1 MPIVT
6 TFGELMLRLKTPG
19 FQRFIQSSSLE
30 ATFGGGEAN
39 VAAGLARLGHTVRWV
54 SAVPEGAIGDWALTS
69 LRGLGVD
76 VSHVLRQGER
86 LGIYML
92 EAGASQRPSQVIY
105 DRAGSAISQVK
116 PGQVPW
122 DKVLEGAAWFHTT
135 GITPALS
142 EGAAASVLEALIIAK
157 RSGITTSID
166 LNYRKKL
173 WSRARAGEVMANMMS
188 HTDVLIANE
197 EDCESVFGIRAGKT
211 EVASG
216 SLEHERYLDVAA
228 QALARFPSIQ
238 RVAITLRESK
248 NASENGWSGLLVD
261 RQGHAFSR
269 HYEITIVDR
278 VGAGDSFAAGLIHAL
293 LAGKDR
299 ADSVEFATAASALK
313 HTIPG
318 DLNLVTEAEID
329 SLAKGDVS
337 GRVQR

>member
-1 MPIVT
+1 MSIVT

-19 FQRFIQSSSLE
+19 FQRFIQSTSLE

-39 VAAGLARLGHTVRWV
+39 VSASLARLGHTVRWV
-54 SAVPEGAIGDWALTS
+54 SAVPEGPIGDWALTS

-76 VSHVLRQGER
+76 VSQVLRQGER

-105 DRAGSAISQVK
+105 DRAGSAISQIK

-122 DKVLEGAAWFHTT
+122 DRVLAGAQWFHTT

-142 EGAAASVLEALIIAK
+142 EGAAASVLEALIIA
-157 RSGITTSID
+157 RRTGITTSID

-173 WSRARAGEVMANMMS
+173 WSKARAGEVMTNMMA

-197 EDCESVFGIRAGKT
+197 EDCESVFGIKAGKT
-211 EVASG
+211 EVSSG
-216 SLEHERYLDVAA
+216 SLEHEHYLDVAG
-228 QALARFPSIQ
+228 QALARFPNVQ
-238 RVAITLRESK
+238 KVAITLRESK
-248 NASENGWSGLLVD
+248 SASENGWSGLLVD
-261 RQGHAFSR
+261 RQGHDFSR
-269 HYEITIVDR
+269 HYDITIVDR

-293 LAGKDR
+293 LAGRNRKE
-299 ADSVEFATAASALK
+299 SVEFATAASALK

-329 SLAKGDVS
+329 SLARGDVS

>member
-19 FQRFIQSSSLE
+19 FQRFIQSSTLE

-39 VAAGLARLGHTVRWV
+39 VAAGLARLGHAVRWV

-86 LGIYML
+86 LGIYLL

-122 DKVLEGAAWFHTT
+122 DKVLAGAAWFHTT

-173 WSRARAGEVMANMMS
+173 WSKARAGEVMSNMMS

-248 NASENGWSGLLVD
+248 NASENGWSGLIVD

-293 LAGKDR
+293 LAGKNR
-299 ADSVEFATAASALK
+299 EESVEFATAASALK

>member
-54 SAVPEGAIGDWALTS
+54 SAVPQGAIGDWALTS

-122 DKVLEGAAWFHTT
+122 DKVLSGAAWFHTT

-173 WSRARAGEVMANMMS
+173 WSKARAGEVMSNMMS

-293 LAGKDR
+293 LAGKNR
-299 ADSVEFATAASALK
+299 AESVEFATAASALK

-329 SLAKGDVS
+329 SLAKGDIS

>member
-19 FQRFIQSSSLE
+19 FQRFIQSSTLE

-69 LRGLGVD
+69 LRGFGVD
-76 VSHVLRQGER
+76 VNHVLRQGER

-122 DKVLEGAAWFHTT
+122 DKVLSGAQWFHTT

-173 WSRARAGEVMANMMS
+173 WSKARAGEVMSNMMS

-293 LAGKDR
+293 LAGKNR
-299 ADSVEFATAASALK
+299 AESVEFATAASALK

>member
-1 MPIVT
+1 MPTVT

-19 FQRFIQSSSLE
+19 FQRFIQSNTLE

-39 VAAGLARLGHTVRWV
+39 VAASLARLGHQVRWV

-86 LGIYML
+86 LGIYLL

-105 DRAGSAISQVK
+105 DRAGSAISELTA
-116 PGQVPW
+116 GEVPW
-122 DKVLEGAAWFHTT
+122 GRVLSGSAWFHTT

-157 RSGITTSID
+157 RSNITTSID

-173 WSRARAGEVMANMMS
+173 WTKAQAGEVMSNLMA

-197 EDCESVFGIRAGKT
+197 EDCESVFGIKAGKT

-216 SLEHERYLDVAA
+216 SLEHERYLDVAG
-228 QALARFPSIQ
+228 QALARFPNVQ
-238 RVAITLRESK
+238 KVAITLRESK

-261 RQGHAFSR
+261 REGHAFSR
-269 HYEITIVDR
+269 HYDITIVDR
-278 VGAGDSFAAGLIHAL
+278 VGAGDSFAAGLVHAL
-293 LAGKDR
+293 LAGRDR
-299 ADSVEFATAASALK
+299 KEAVEFATAASALK